1 MNTTAPRPTERAA
14 AKGANSY
21 RQQLPPT
28 ANLLTGKLIATLVG
42 DRHGL
47 QLFTCAL
54 DRATGLARW
63 EQ

>member
-1 MNTTAPRPTERAA
+1 MNTTAARPTERSASGGIN
-14 AKGANSY
+14 KY
-21 RQQLPPT
+21 RQQMPAT
-28 ANLLTGKLIATLVG
+28 EVLLTGKLIAALVG

-63 EQ
+63 NR